1 MVLSGTVI
9 PEANSEFRRYVEEQ
23 SGQNISKCYQC
34 GKCTAG
40 CPLAY
45 AMDITPRQ
53 VMRAIQLG
61 LKDEVL
67 SSSAIWLCVSCQTCS
82 ARCPLE
88 IDIAKVMES
97 LRLLAVKENIK
108 PAEKDINLFHRIFF
122 GLIEHRGRVHELE
135 LGLRYN
141 LSTRHPFANSSLGVK
156 MIAKGKMTSIRPS
169 RVKGASEVER
179 LFRRVREIEARTP
192 PQEEER

>member
-1 MVLSGTVI
+1 
-9 PEANSEFRRYVEEQ
+9 
-23 SGQNISKCYQC
+23 
-34 GKCTAG
+34 
-40 CPLAY
+40 
-45 AMDITPRQ
+45 MDMPPRQ

-61 LKDEVL
+61 LKHEVL

-108 PAEKDINLFHRIFF
+108 PPEKGIGLFHHIFL

-141 LSTRHPFANSSLGVK
+141 LSSRHPFANSSLGVK
-156 MIAKGKMTSIRPS
+156 MIAKGKMTSIRPP
-169 RVKGASEVER
+169 RVKGASEVEE
-179 LFRRVREIEARTP
+179 LFRKVRDLEAEVSSP
-192 PQEEER
+192 ESGEEHE